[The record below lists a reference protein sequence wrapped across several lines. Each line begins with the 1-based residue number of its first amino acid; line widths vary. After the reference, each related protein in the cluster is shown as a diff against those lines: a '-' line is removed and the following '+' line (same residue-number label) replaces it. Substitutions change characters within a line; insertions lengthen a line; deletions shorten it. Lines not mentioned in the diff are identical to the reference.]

1 MSNRRHPILGG
12 VLILAAAGVSI
23 AGERAQILHH
33 EPVQLSHARRV
44 DDVHSRLSLDA
55 FGKHFEIV
63 LQPNERISSSGP
75 AGTRTAEPMRG
86 EIEGLPGSWVRLTFT
101 RSGGWQGM
109 LYDGQ
114 EFYAMEPAEQVRDLA
129 VQPLVRSGAEPV
141 IYRLSDVLMPAVF
154 CGTDPT
160 RENVTASQ
168 MLLSLASEV
177 SDPSAQLAADRI
189 ISIGVVADVEFAT
202 LHSTVLTSPEEE
214 IVTRMNTVDGIFSTQ
229 LGIKIDVPEP
239 TIFRQ
244 TNDPFTQSAAAA
256 LLDEVRAFRRNSAVQ
271 RSRGL
276 THLITG
282 RDLAEDQVGIAYL
295 NSVCSGEF
303 GVGLSEGN
311 ARWSSN
317 ISALIAAHEIGHNF
331 NAPHDGEGACASTP
345 QTFLMAAQL
354 NFSNQFSAC
363 SIQQIQARAAS
374 AACLRP
380 YSPADV
386 AISTGGGISAQT
398 NSAFVLTLTV
408 QALGSATSSE
418 VSATATPPAT
428 MTLNSATAANGSC
441 GMTSGVVSCTLGNM
455 DPGSS
460 SQITLNL
467 TGPAAGTFQIPFDV
481 SSTNDSVSSNNSGQ
495 VTVTLA
501 DAPSGGTTVPDGSG
515 GGGRTSL
522 DVLAMLFL
530 LWATQVVAQR
540 RDWLTRRA
548 KC

>member
-1 MSNRRHPILGG
+1 
-12 VLILAAAGVSI
+12 
-23 AGERAQILHH
+23 
-33 EPVQLSHARRV
+33 
-44 DDVHSRLSLDA
+44 
-55 FGKHFEIV
+55 
-63 LQPNERISSSGP
+63 
-75 AGTRTAEPMRG
+75 
-86 EIEGLPGSWVRLTFT
+86 
-101 RSGGWQGM
+101 
-109 LYDGQ
+109 
-114 EFYAMEPAEQVRDLA
+114 
-129 VQPLVRSGAEPV
+129 
-141 IYRLSDVLMPAVF
+141 MPAAF

-160 RENVTASQ
+160 RESVTASQ

-177 SDPSAQLAADRI
+177 TDPSAQIAADRM

-256 LLDEVRAFRRNSAVQ
+256 LLDEVRAFRRGSALQ

-276 THLITG
+276 THLMTG

-295 NSVCSGEF
+295 NSVCSSEY

-311 ARWSSN
+311 ARWGAN

-345 QTFLMAAQL
+345 QTFLMAPQL

-363 SIQQIQARAAS
+363 SIQQIQARAVTAS
-374 AACLRP
+374 CLRP
-380 YSPADV
+380 YAPADI
-386 AISTGGGISAQT
+386 AISTAGGISAQT

-408 QALGSATSSE
+408 QALGSSTSSE

-441 GMTSGVVSCTLGNM
+441 GMTAGVVSCTLGNM
-455 DPGSS
+455 EAGSS
-460 SQITLNL
+460 NQITLNL

-481 SSTNDSVSSNNSGQ
+481 SSTNDSVTTNNSGQ
-495 VTVTLA
+495 ATVTVA

-515 GGGRTSL
+515 GGGKNSL

-530 LWATQVVAQR
+530 LWLTQVVAR
-540 RDWLTRRA
+540 HDFRLTRRV